1 MRNTLLC
8 GLAAVLL
15 TGSLLSQMWRPPE
28 PEPFS
33 FKDEKLGTNLEDFKA
48 KHGNPGRWENKTTRA
63 VGSKDSASPPGKGW
77 EWVPDMKCKENV
89 KAVTR
94 CDYMDTITDIPA
106 RATAIFADSKL
117 AAIHLL
123 YWDAP
128 DVLVAGT
135 YVPAGDRTWQALIAK
150 LGPPKVTRVR
160 ADFPINGH
168 TRRILRWDNGVSA
181 VEFQNDPCN
190 DSLSYAGIAE
200 ILQGRYCDSPD
211 TSNTTISIWYV
222 HKELSTLVFTRSK
235 EAGESSDKKARS
247 DL

>member
-15 TGSLLSQMWRPPE
+15 TGPLLSQMWRPPE

-33 FKDEKLGTNLEDFKA
+33 FKDDKLGMNLEDFKA
-48 KHGNPGRWENKTTRA
+48 KHGDPGRWENKITRA
-63 VGSKDSASPPGKGW
+63 VGSKDSASPSPGKGW

-94 CDYMDTITDIPA
+94 CDYMDTITGIPA

-123 YWDAP
+123 YWDAR

-150 LGPPKVTRVR
+150 LGPPKVARVR
-160 ADFPINGH
+160 ADFPVNGH

-181 VEFQNDPCN
+181 VVQRLTILRWHSGNSSRTLLRVTRYVKYHDLRLVRSQGVVEA
-190 DSLSYAGIAE
+190 SLRAE
-200 ILQGRYCDSPD
+200 
-211 TSNTTISIWYV
+211 
-222 HKELSTLVFTRSK
+222 
-235 EAGESSDKKARS
+235 
-247 DL
+247 